1 MANNDS
7 TIVTNLE
14 ATPSSVADASVLYG
28 KQRALVETF
37 EIAAADNN
45 ADTYTLF
52 PVSLD
57 ARIDDLQ
64 IFNDAITGGTDYD
77 IGFYKITDNDLG
89 AAIDADKLMD
99 GQSMASARNVWTSV
113 LGLGTSAVDLGTEG
127 AEKVWELCGYA
138 SIDAARDA
146 NQTNQVY
153 VVITANTVGTA
164 AGSLSVKA
172 VLTVE

>member
-14 ATPSSVADASVLYG
+14 ATPSVMADASQLYG
-28 KQRALVETF
+28 KQRTLVESF
-37 EIAAADNN
+37 EVAAADSDG
-45 ADTYTLF
+45 DTYTLF

-57 ARIDDLQ
+57 ARVDDLL

-99 GQSMASARNVWTSV
+99 GQTMASARSVFTSV
-113 LGLGTSAVDLGTEG
+113 LGLGTSAMDLGTEVG
-127 AEKVWELCGYA
+127 EKIWELCGYA
-138 SIDAARDA
+138 SIDAAREA
-146 NQTNQVY
+146 NPTNQVY
-153 VVITANTVGTA
+153 VVITANTVGSATA
-164 AGSLSVKA
+164 SLTVKL

>member
-14 ATPSSVADASVLYG
+14 ATPVVFADASELYG
-28 KQRALVETF
+28 KQRTLIETF
-37 EIAAADNN
+37 EIAAADND
-45 ADTYTLF
+45 ADTYTLY

-77 IGFYKITDNDLG
+77 IGFYKITDNNLG

-99 GQSMASARNVWTSV
+99 GQTMASARSVFTSV
-113 LGLGTSAVDLGTEG
+113 LGLGTNAIDIGTESG
-127 AEKVWELCGYA
+127 EKVWELCGYA
-138 SIDAARDA
+138 SIDAAREA

-153 VVITANTVGTA
+153 IVITANTVGTA
-164 AGSLSVKA
+164 AGSLVVKT

>member
-14 ATPSSVADASVLYG
+14 ATPSTVADASLLYG
-28 KQRALVETF
+28 KTRVLVETF
-37 EIAAADNN
+37 EVAAADND
-45 ADTYTLF
+45 ADTYTLY

-64 IFNDAITGGTDYD
+64 VFNDAITGGTDYD

-89 AAIDADKLMD
+89 AVIDADKLID
-99 GQSMASARNVWTSV
+99 GQTMASARTVWTSV
-113 LGLGTSAVDLGTEG
+113 LGLGTSALDLGTEA

-138 SIDAARDA
+138 TIDAAREA
-146 NQTNQVY
+146 NPNNQVY
-153 VVITANTVGTA
+153 IVITANTVGTA
-164 AGSLSVKA
+164 AGSLSVKT